1 MALGGVTV
9 GTNLT
14 GEEVFALEDVGFHC
28 NRKMHCHHV
37 VD

>member
-14 GEEVFALEDVGFHC
+14 GEEVFALEDVGFQLQQK
-28 NRKMHCHHV
+28 NALSPRR
-37 VD
+37 